1 MLELPYEGGESSFL
15 IVLPNQIDGIELLEN
30 QLQDPA
36 LLNEAVSKMYNA
48 EVDVYLP
55 KFKIETTID
64 LKDVLTKVSSIPQN
78 IC

>member
-30 QLQDPA
+30 QLEDPT
-36 LLNEAVSKMYNA
+36 LLNEAVGKMYNA

>member
-30 QLQDPA
+30 QLADPT
-36 LLNEAVSKMYNA
+36 LLNEAVGKMYNA

>member
-30 QLQDPA
+30 QLEDPT
-36 LLNEAVSKMYNA
+36 LLNEAVDKMYQA
-48 EVDVYLP
+48 EVDIYLP